1 MQHPACRPL
10 NAPTT
15 AKRSRLRSSRQ
26 ASHPAEALLH
36 SAPSSR
42 LNPTA
47 TRLGAVVISTG
58 LTRQTGITFEE
69 LSFSQHHLSAPTTLC
84 QNHVLGVQVPPCAS
98 SKHLRLPC
106 PVARASRGNDG
117 RHRPKVRGDG
127 DMDCRRRVCYRDYHL
142 HRVSLSIQ
150 RAVLPLFPLRKTD
163 FVLSSSIWL
172 QTYDPI
178 SPILRRD
185 DARSGTDGR
194 TGRTIGSRFCSD
206 TSFAFC

>member
-1 MQHPACRPL
+1 MQA
-10 NAPTT
+10 
-15 AKRSRLRSSRQ
+15 AKRPHHCKTIPPQ
-26 ASHPAEALLH
+26 VMPAGI
-36 SAPSSR
+36 PSSR
-42 LNPTA
+42 GVASQCPKLPSQPNRHPFGCSRHQHGPHETNGYHFRGALVLA
-47 TRLGAVVISTG
+47 TPSLRANDSLPESC
-58 LTRQTGITFEE
+58 TR
-69 LSFSQHHLSAPTTLC
+69 
-84 QNHVLGVQVPPCAS
+84 VQVPPCAS